1 MPGMPRGKTVNGLEP
16 GEIHPID
23 KHVGRRIRLRRNIV
37 GMSQQALAK
46 GVGVTFQQV
55 QKYERGSNRVSASRL
70 YEIGKVLGVSVEFFY
85 EDFQDHEELPRKGL
99 DAAAGALLEDEDQD
113 PTKTSDF
120 LEFYLLYRR
129 MGSDQIRQRLKELM
143 KAMSNSTDERF
154 GLTTDEVEAL
164 D

>member
-70 YEIGKVLGVSVEFFY
+70 YEIGKVLGVSVEF
-85 EDFQDHEELPRKGL
+85 
-99 DAAAGALLEDEDQD
+99 
-113 PTKTSDF
+113 
-120 LEFYLLYRR
+120 
-129 MGSDQIRQRLKELM
+129 
-143 KAMSNSTDERF
+143 
-154 GLTTDEVEAL
+154 
-164 D
+164 